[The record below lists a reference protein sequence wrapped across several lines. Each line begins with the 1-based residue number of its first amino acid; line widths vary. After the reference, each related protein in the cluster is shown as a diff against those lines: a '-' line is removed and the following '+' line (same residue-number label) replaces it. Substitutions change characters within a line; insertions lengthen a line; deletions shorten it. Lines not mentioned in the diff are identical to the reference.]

1 MRKILGNKNL
11 SYDADTLDL
20 AQVAMVT
27 EGCLGADLKVL
38 VERAMQAA
46 SMRYIKA
53 KPRGARGT
61 FGPRFSILFLAQ
73 RVHSHTLQLA
83 TCLN

>member
-11 SYDADTLDL
+11 SYDADMLDL

-61 FGPRFSILFLAQ
+61 YGAAFRSCFRRNEFT
-73 RVHSHTLQLA
+73 HTPYS
-83 TCLN
+83 

>member
-1 MRKILGNKNL
+1 MRKILKAKNL
-11 SYDADTLDL
+11 SHDAESLDL

-53 KPRGARGT
+53 RPKGSRGT
-61 FGPRFSILFLAQ
+61 A
-73 RVHSHTLQLA
+73 A
-83 TCLN
+83 TPWPPLS